1 MDAHSTTE
9 YLNPPDFLPERI
21 KTMPHT
27 TGTAESAVISPDVA
41 VNEPTQNQFQLLRQ
55 RRFAPFFWTQ
65 FLGAGNDN
73 IFKFAFTVLATYQ
86 AASWGGLDPKIAGPL
101 IGGLF
106 ILPFVIFSATAG
118 QLADKY
124 DKAMLT
130 RLVKNLEIAFMFV
143 IGAGFFW
150 KLPSLL
156 FVGVFLMGCHST
168 LFGPVKF
175 AYLPQHLH
183 DSELTGGNGM
193 IEMGTFTAILIGSML
208 GGFLVKYGDSGVMWV
223 AYISL
228 AVAILGRIVA
238 GYIPASPPPEPNLEI
253 NWNPVSETWHNLK
266 IAHKSPAVFN
276 SLIGNSWFWFMGSI
290 FLTSMTGF
298 AKEVLGGDEL
308 VVLLL
313 MGLFT
318 AGIGIGC
325 VLCEKMSGHKIE
337 IGLVPFGS
345 FGMTIFAVDL
355 YFAARGMTP
364 GATLAG
370 VGTFVQS
377 FANWRVM
384 ADLFLMAMFAGF
396 FSVPLYA
403 MMQARSE
410 PQYRARIIAANNIL
424 NAIFMVIASVM
435 SAILL
440 KAGLSLPELY
450 LVVGIMNLA
459 VAAYIFR
466 LIPEFLMR
474 FIVWMLIHT
483 FYRVKELGQ
492 ENIPDEGACV
502 LVCNHVSFVD
512 ALVIGGCIRRP
523 VRFVMDHRIFKVPV
537 LNFVFRTAG
546 TIPIASAKE
555 DPAMLERAY
564 EKIDEYLKAGEVVCI
579 FPEGRITDNGD
590 LYPFKAGVMR
600 IIERTPVPVIP
611 MALRGLWGSFFSR
624 WGGDAMRYPR
634 GIFSNI
640 AFVIDKPW
648 QPARV
653 TPEALQAKVAELRG
667 EWK

>member
-1 MDAHSTTE
+1 MQEPLTFRRKILLEIDSHMTHAATDI
-9 YLNPPDFLPERI
+9 NPEPQTKSQFALL
-21 KTMPHT
+21 
-27 TGTAESAVISPDVA
+27 AE
-41 VNEPTQNQFQLLRQ
+41 

-65 FLGAGNDN
+65 FLGAANDN

-86 AASWGGLDPKIAGPL
+86 AADWGGLDPKIAGPL

-106 ILPFVIFSATAG
+106 ILPFVLLSATAG

-124 DKAMLT
+124 DKAALT
-130 RLVKNLEIAFMFV
+130 RLVKNLEIGFMLL
-143 IGAGFFW
+143 IGAGFIW
-150 KLPSLL
+150 HLTGLL
-156 FVGVFLMGCHST
+156 FLGVFLMGCHST

-175 AYLPQHLH
+175 AYLPQHLA
-183 DSELTGGNGM
+183 DAELTGGNGM
-193 IEMGTFTAILIGSML
+193 IEMGTFSAILLGSMV
-208 GGFLVKYGDSGVMWV
+208 GGFLVKLDGNGV
-223 AYISL
+223 AYVAAISL
-228 AVAILGRIVA
+228 GIAVLGRISA
-238 GYIPASPPPEPNLEI
+238 GLVPSSPPPAPDLKI
-253 NWNPVSETWHNLK
+253 NWNPATETWANLK
-266 IAHKSPAVFN
+266 IAHRSPAVFN

-298 AKEVLGGDEL
+298 AKEVLGGDEM

-318 AGIGIGC
+318 VGIGIGC

-345 FGMTIFAVDL
+345 IGMTLFAVDL
-355 YFAARGMTP
+355 YFASRGLVP
-364 GATLAG
+364 SGALAN
-370 VGTFVQS
+370 VGTFVQEW
-377 FANWRVM
+377 AHIRVM

-403 MMQARSE
+403 MMQARSA
-410 PQYRARIIAANNIL
+410 PDYRARIIAANNIL
-424 NAIFMVIASVM
+424 NAIFMVVASAL

-440 KAGLSLPELY
+440 KAGLTLPELY
-450 LVVGIMNLA
+450 LVVGVMNA
-459 VAAYIFR
+459 VVAIYIFM

-474 FIVWMLIHT
+474 FLVWMLIHT
-483 FYRVKELGQ
+483 FYRVEESGQ
-492 ENIPDEGACV
+492 HHIPDEGPCV

-512 ALVIGGCIRRP
+512 ALVIAGCIRRP
-523 VRFVMDHRIFKVPV
+523 VRFVMDYRIFKVPV

-564 EKIDEYLKAGEVVCI
+564 ERIDEYLRDGEVVCI

-590 LYPFKAGVMR
+590 IYPFKKGVMR
-600 IIERTPVPVIP
+600 IIEANAVPVIP

-624 WGGDAMRYPR
+624 WGGVAMRYPR
-634 GIFSNI
+634 GIFSRI
-640 AFVIDKPW
+640 AFVIDAPW
-648 QPARV
+648 VPTRV
-653 TPEALQAKVAELRG
+653 SPEALQSKVSELRG
-667 EWK
+667 DWK

>member
-1 MDAHSTTE
+1 MSHA
-9 YLNPPDFLPERI
+9 
-21 KTMPHT
+21 
-27 TGTAESAVISPDVA
+27 
-41 VNEPTQNQFQLLRQ
+41 PTDLAPAQPTKSQFELLSQ

-65 FLGAGNDN
+65 FLGAANDN

-86 AASWGGLDPKIAGPL
+86 SAKWGGLDPKIAGPF

-106 ILPFVIFSATAG
+106 ILPFVLFSATAG

-130 RLVKNLEIAFMFV
+130 RLVKDLEIAFMLV
-143 IGAGFFW
+143 IGAGFYFEMA
-150 KLPSLL
+150 SFL
-156 FVGVFLMGCHST
+156 FIGVFLMGCHST

-208 GGFLVKYGDSGVMWV
+208 GGFLVKQGDSGVHWV
-223 AYISL
+223 AGISFL
-228 AVAILGRIVA
+228 VAVAGRLMAQYV
-238 GYIPASPPPEPNLEI
+238 PKSPPPEPDLKL
-253 NWNPVSETWHNLK
+253 NWNPATETWHNLK
-266 IAHKSPAVFN
+266 IAHKNPAVFN
-276 SLIGNSWFWFMGSI
+276 SLIGNSWFWFMGWI
-290 FLTSMTGF
+290 FLTSLTGF

-355 YFAARGMTP
+355 YFASKGLKP
-364 GATLAG
+364 GATLVG
-370 VGTFVQS
+370 VWAFMQD
-377 FANWRVM
+377 WHHIRVM

-410 PQYRARIIAANNIL
+410 PAYRARIIAANNIL
-424 NAIFMVIASVM
+424 NAVFMVVASIMAAV
-435 SAILL
+435 LL
-440 KAGLSLPELY
+440 KSGLTLPQLY

-459 VAAYIFR
+459 VAAYIFL

-474 FIVWMLIHT
+474 FLVWILIHT
-483 FYRVKELGQ
+483 FYRVKEDGQ
-492 ENIPDEGACV
+492 HNIPDEGPCV

-523 VRFVMDHRIFKVPV
+523 VRFVMDYRIFKVPV

-564 EKIDEYLKAGEVVCI
+564 EKVSEYLEAGEVVCI

-590 LYPFKAGVMR
+590 MYPFKQGVMR
-600 IIERTPVPVIP
+600 IIERNPVPVIP

-624 WGGDAMRYPR
+624 WGGVAMRYPR

-648 QPARV
+648 APATV
-653 TPEALQAKVAELRG
+653 TPEGLQEKVAQLRG
-667 EWK
+667 DWK

>member
-1 MDAHSTTE
+1 MTQAATDIQI
-9 YLNPPDFLPERI
+9 NQ
-21 KTMPHT
+21 
-27 TGTAESAVISPDVA
+27 
-41 VNEPTQNQFQLLRQ
+41 PTQNQFQLLTQ
-55 RRFAPFFWTQ
+55 KRFAPFFWTQ

-73 IFKFAFTVLATYQ
+73 IFKFAFTVLATYH
-86 AASWGGLDPKIAGPL
+86 AADWGNLDPKIAGPL

-106 ILPFVIFSATAG
+106 ILPFVLFSATAG

-130 RLVKNLEIAFMFV
+130 KLVKNLEIAFMFV
-143 IGAGFFW
+143 IGAGFIFHMS
-150 KLPSLL
+150 SLL
-156 FVGVFLMGCHST
+156 FIGVFLMGCHST

-193 IEMGTFTAILIGSML
+193 IEMGTFTAILIGSMI
-208 GGFLVKYGDSGVMWV
+208 GGFLVKLGGNGVIYV
-223 AYISL
+223 AAISF
-228 AVAILGRIVA
+228 AVAILGRIIASYV
-238 GYIPASPPPEPNLEI
+238 PASPPPAPDLKI
-253 NWNPVSETWHNLK
+253 NWNPATETLANLK
-266 IAHKSPAVFN
+266 IAYKNPAVFN

-290 FLTSMTGF
+290 FLTSLTGF

-318 AGIGIGC
+318 MGIGIGC

-345 FGMTIFAVDL
+345 IGMTIFAVDL
-355 YFAARGMTP
+355 YFASRGLLP
-364 GATLAG
+364 SGTLLS
-370 VGTFVQS
+370 VPQFVQS
-377 FANWRVM
+377 WSNARVM

-403 MMQARSE
+403 MMQARAE
-410 PQYRARIIAANNIL
+410 PEYRARIIAANNIL
-424 NAIFMVIASVM
+424 NAIFMVVASVL
-435 SAILL
+435 SAVLL

-450 LVVGIMNLA
+450 LVVGIMNA
-459 VAAYIFR
+459 VVALYIFL

-474 FIVWMLIHT
+474 FLVWILIHT
-483 FYRVKELGQ
+483 FYRVKEEGQ
-492 ENIPDEGACV
+492 QNIPDEGACV

-523 VRFVMDHRIFKVPV
+523 VRFVMDYRIFKVPV

-590 LYPFKAGVMR
+590 MYPFKKGITR
-600 IIERTPVPVIP
+600 ILENNPVPVIP

-624 WGGDAMRYPR
+624 WGGTAMRYPR

-640 AFVIDKPW
+640 AFVIDKAW
-648 QPARV
+648 SPAAV
-653 TPEALQAKVAELRG
+653 TPEALQAKVGELRG
-667 EWK
+667 DWK